1 MLLMKMIVRP
11 EILEKANVSF
21 KLVNP
26 DLSNFDTLL
35 SDEYIKLTTATKKLS
50 KPIYIG
56 NNKKCKFRKNCKLT
70 LVAFLQKL
78 QERCPL
84 KYTVSYCAVSLSLL

>member
-50 KPIYIG
+50 KPIYI
-56 NNKKCKFRKNCKLT
+56 
-70 LVAFLQKL
+70 
-78 QERCPL
+78 
-84 KYTVSYCAVSLSLL
+84 